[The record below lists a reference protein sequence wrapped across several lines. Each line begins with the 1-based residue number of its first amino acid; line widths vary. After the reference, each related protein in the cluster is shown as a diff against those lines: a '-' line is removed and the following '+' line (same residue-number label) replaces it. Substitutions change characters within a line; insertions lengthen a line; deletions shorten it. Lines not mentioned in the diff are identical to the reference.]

1 MPLVLCLALG
11 TSFGGHNGSSILSR
25 ALQEYAGRI
34 HRCVVIGG
42 GNEAAQRH
50 HYYGRFQEA
59 GEVREAELRVE
70 EGVGEFAAELWTTL
84 PNIVTAY
91 LVSPSGEKSP
101 TISLRQGSR
110 YQFEFPFDGT
120 RTEVEYRLLIENDG
134 SQLIFFRFRS
144 PAEGIWKIGVEAL
157 GVSEG
162 EFHIWL
168 PLQEFLGGEVY
179 FLEADPNTTLTE
191 PGSTE
196 AAITAAFYDGEDKSV
211 AIHSGRGYTRGG
223 FIKPDL
229 AAPGVEI
236 TGLGPGG
243 KFVARSGSS
252 AAAGLTAGA
261 SALIMQWLE
270 EQPMAIGVSTSV
282 VAGLL
287 ILGADQGNLP
297 EYPNREWGYGTL
309 NVYRSLD
316 RLRRL

>member
-1 MPLVLCLALG
+1 MKRCRDITITEDFRRQEKSGKQNLG
-11 TSFGGHNGSSILSR
+11 WRKGWEN
-25 ALQEYAGRI
+25 
-34 HRCVVIGG
+34 
-42 GNEAAQRH
+42 
-50 HYYGRFQEA
+50 
-59 GEVREAELRVE
+59 LRQNC
-70 EGVGEFAAELWTTL
+70 GTTL

-120 RTEVEYRLLIENDG
+120 RTEVEYRLLIENDS

-168 PLQEFLGGEVY
+168 PLQEFLEGEVY

-191 PGSTE
+191 PASTE

-229 AAPGVEI
+229 AAPGVDI
-236 TGLGPGG
+236 TGLATGRKVCCPQRIQRGGRPYSRGFGPHYAVAGRAAHGHRGKHQRGGRPFDPGG
-243 KFVARSGSS
+243 RPGKSSGISKPGVGIRDS
-252 AAAGLTAGA
+252 ERLSFPGLFETA
-261 SALIMQWLE
+261 
-270 EQPMAIGVSTSV
+270 VNT
-282 VAGLL
+282 
-287 ILGADQGNLP
+287 
-297 EYPNREWGYGTL
+297 
-309 NVYRSLD
+309 
-316 RLRRL
+316 